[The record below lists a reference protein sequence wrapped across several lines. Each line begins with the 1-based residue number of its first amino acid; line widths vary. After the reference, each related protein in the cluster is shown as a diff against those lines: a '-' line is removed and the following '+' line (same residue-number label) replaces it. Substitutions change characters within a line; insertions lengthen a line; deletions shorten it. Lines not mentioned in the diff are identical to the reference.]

1 MRSSAGRALDSKS
14 KSRRFKSGRVQTNN
28 LKKSYWLLQSFLQF
42 VTRYFKRFGI
52 KSLKIVEII
61 CPNPKLPKLLLF
73 FNHTPLHPP
82 PPSGRILQYYWVIS
96 DSFSSLGEYLPGWS
110 LCLLLFACACCLWWR
125 GAWLIPAHHQR
136 PMGYTQSVAV
146 AVVESCHNPSLSCCA
161 LVRYIT
167 ILLWSVKS

>member
-1 MRSSAGRALDSKS
+1 MIRFIQVYGRLCCDRLQVATDLFMFGSVFPIHDSADDKIKILFVYFLCDSCEYGMRSSAGRALDSKS

-28 LKKSYWLLQSFLQF
+28 LEKSYWLLQSFLQF

-82 PPSGRILQYYWVIS
+82 PPSGRILQYY
-96 DSFSSLGEYLPGWS
+96 
-110 LCLLLFACACCLWWR
+110 
-125 GAWLIPAHHQR
+125 
-136 PMGYTQSVAV
+136 
-146 AVVESCHNPSLSCCA
+146 
-161 LVRYIT
+161 
-167 ILLWSVKS
+167 